1 MDCSPPGSFVQIT
14 KANSKP
20 LTTLVVI
27 QLLSHV
33 QLFVSPW
40 TEALHAPLSFTISQF
55 AQIHVHGVDDA
66 IQPSHPLLPCSPPP
80 AFNLSQHQGL
90 FQWVD
95 SSQPVTKVLEIEHQS
110 FHWTFRVNFL
120 EDWLVWSPCHPR
132 DSQESSLG
140 PQFESISSLPCST
153 FFTIQLSHLSMTT
166 GKAIVLTIWTSVG
179 KLMSLLFNTPRFVIA
194 SLPRSKRCDSFTFNL
209 VKRQNQ

>member
-1 MDCSPPGSFVQIT
+1 MRQLKSWGWIQQLLFSHWVCLCLTLCDPMDCSMPGFPVLHYLPVCSNSCPWSWWCHPTISSSIALFSSSCLQSFPASGSFPM
-14 KANSKP
+14 SW
-20 LTTLVVI
+20 
-27 QLLSHV
+27 
-33 QLFVSPW
+33 LFSASDQSIGDW
-40 TEALHAPLSFTISQF
+40 AS
-55 AQIHVHGVDDA
+55 
-66 IQPSHPLLPCSPPP
+66 
-80 AFNLSQHQGL
+80 
-90 FQWVD
+90 
-95 SSQPVTKVLEIEHQS
+95 VL
-110 FHWTFRVNFL
+110 TFRVNFL